1 MTDPMR
7 HFIFLFLL
15 FCFFSSHAQI
25 GVNTV
30 SPDTTSILDI
40 SSRQKGL
47 LIPRMSSS
55 ERQAIQNKSN
65 SLLVYDTDSA
75 KYMFALNNLWYVLNP
90 INAPAAN
97 SDSVMLRKKLSLGN
111 PSNPVGN
118 KLTVHGDETVKGT
131 LYANQ
136 VNAGTAGISSS
147 GPIRTTSDLQVGN
160 NLTVA
165 GNITSSDTISAASIN
180 VPGFG
185 LVPKGIIVMWSGE
198 PSAIPAG
205 WALCDGTNGTP
216 DLRGRFVV
224 GYDNREA
231 ATPKDLVYPDNKNV
245 KNYGAVGN
253 TGGRNGV
260 LLTAEESGLRQHNH
274 SVYFNMDT
282 GNDDNNHDN
291 IFSFS
296 GGDEVSETQPIE
308 MIGRRDVN
316 VIGTDNSVS
325 SSAIETHENR
335 PPYYVLAYIVKL

>member
-1 MTDPMR
+1 MR
-7 HFIFLFLL
+7 HFTFLFLL
-15 FCFFSSHAQI
+15 FCFFSSLAQI

-97 SDSVMLRKKLSLGN
+97 TDSVTLRKKLSLGN
-111 PSNPVGN
+111 PQNPVGN

-136 VNAGTAGISSS
+136 VNTSS
-147 GPIRTTSDLQVGN
+147 LQTNGN
-160 NLTVA
+160 AQINGNLTLQGTLNA
-165 GNITSSDTISAASIN
+165 TQLN

-185 LVPKGIIVMWSGE
+185 LVPKGVIVMWSG
-198 PSAIPAG
+198 AIDQIPTD
-205 WALCDGTNGTP
+205 WALCDGSNGAP

-224 GYDNREA
+224 GSGQNQAPDTRESIN
-231 ATPKDLVYPDNKNV
+231 P
-245 KNYGAVGN
+245 NYVVGGIGGVNSYALTINEIPSHDHGGGNHSHKESIGYGDPGSDGDTKEPQMNQSGN
-253 TGGRNGV
+253 T
-260 LLTAEESGLRQHNH
+260 E
-274 SVYFNMDT
+274 Y
-282 GNDDNNHDN
+282 
-291 IFSFS
+291 
-296 GGDEVSETQPIE
+296 TQPS
-308 MIGRRDVN
+308 GN
-316 VIGTDNSVS
+316 VIFPQGEGQS
-325 SSAIETHENR
+325 HENR
-335 PPYYVLAYIVKL
+335 PPFYVLAYIIKL